1 MRRSLRRTIGVG
13 LAAALLAGAIGCGGE
28 DDNGAAPATSTE
40 PGGLDLGPVSDI
52 PVAYADV
59 QKLFTS
65 KCQGCHPIVN
75 DAIDLS
81 PEKSYSDIVGV
92 PAVEAPGLV
101 RVVAGDPA
109 ASFLYLKMV
118 GFPGLG
124 DIPAVG
130 TRMPP
135 MAARLPEADLRLVRD
150 WIAQGAKNDQ
160 GQTVSKNAV
169 PIRGAQPTFTGA
181 PKATEE
187 TGTGSL
193 TGIITDQRGKPISG
207 AIATLLLKGS
217 QFEDGEEHLR
227 AAITGADGRYTLPNV
242 PVGRIEVKAYAPN
255 TIYVARVLEVTEN
268 GSANADFGL
277 PDRNIKNP
285 KLSKPTVTVSGGS
298 TKLTLDIDGSN
309 LDRNYTIAVNPSA
322 GRVFEIRALTDA
334 QGDTIPGTWTR
345 EIDGETLTGEWIF
358 LAADETC
365 NVSEFLRVPSPS

>member
-1 MRRSLRRTIGVG
+1 MFAV
-13 LAAALLAGAIGCGGE
+13 ALLAGAAACGGG
-28 DDNGAAPATSTE
+28 DDDKSAAPATSTE
-40 PGGLDLGPVSDI
+40 PGGLDLGPVSDT
-52 PVAYADV
+52 PVAYSDV
-59 QKLFTS
+59 QKIFTS

-124 DIPAVG
+124 DIPAIG

-135 MAARLPEADLRLVRD
+135 MAARLPESDLRVIRD
-150 WIAQGAKNDQ
+150 WIAQGAKNEQ

-181 PKATEE
+181 PQATEE
-187 TGTGSL
+187 TGTGTL
-193 TGIITDQRGKPISG
+193 TGVITDQRGAPIKG

-227 AAITGADGRYTLPNV
+227 AAITNADGRYTLPDV
-242 PVGRIEVKAYAPN
+242 PVGRIEVKAYAPD

-268 GSANADFGL
+268 GSATADFGL

-285 KLSKPTVTVSGGS
+285 KLSAPKVTVSGGS
-298 TKLTLDIDGSN
+298 TKLALRVDGSN
-309 LDRNYTIAVNPSA
+309 LDRNYTIAVNPA
-322 GRVFEIRALTDA
+322 VGRVFEIRALTDA
-334 QGDTIPGTWTR
+334 QGETIPGEWTR
-345 EIDGETLTGEWIF
+345 EIAGETFTGEWIF